1 MIRTF
6 APVWLSQ
13 HVSLTQHPF
22 TRHAGTEK
30 NIIEPAI
37 NIFRRKI
44 MRPCYGW
51 RVQHARRGGWSVAV
65 TLGWPSVH
73 ELMLAPSNHL
83 LCGSRVFVIV
93 QVSQYNQVH
102 VWIGPKCL
110 LNFLAQ
116 NLCFLVP
123 QFTFVCGGNC
133 ALGFQ
138 VSCDQREGIIGVHLY
153 VHHRKPSTDS
163 KALPV
168 QQEIDI
174 CLRPD

>member
-51 RVQHARRGGWSVAV
+51 RVQHARRGGWIVAV
-65 TLGWPSVH
+65 TPGWPSVH

-83 LCGSRVFVIV
+83 LFGSPVFVIIKI
-93 QVSQYNQVH
+93 SPH
-102 VWIGPKCL
+102 HHIPL
-110 LNFLAQ
+110 SLPPHPLPLSSPQ
-116 NLCFLVP
+116 N
-123 QFTFVCGGNC
+123 
-133 ALGFQ
+133 
-138 VSCDQREGIIGVHLY
+138 
-153 VHHRKPSTDS
+153 
-163 KALPV
+163 
-168 QQEIDI
+168 
-174 CLRPD
+174 